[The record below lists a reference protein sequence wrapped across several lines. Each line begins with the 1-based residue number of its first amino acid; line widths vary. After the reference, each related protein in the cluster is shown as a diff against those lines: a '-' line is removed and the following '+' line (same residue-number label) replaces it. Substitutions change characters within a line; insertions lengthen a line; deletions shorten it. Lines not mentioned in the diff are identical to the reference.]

1 LTPTQDGGL
10 TVEEGL
16 PMYGNIH
23 ISLTTEGDT
32 SKASGL
38 AVDRFPVADAD
49 GNLDHT
55 RTFTFATSLGVD
67 GIPVGATD
75 AAICG
80 MVMPLGGV
88 ETGRGTAPA

>member
-1 LTPTQDGGL
+1 
-10 TVEEGL
+10 
-16 PMYGNIH
+16 
-23 ISLTTEGDT
+23 
-32 SKASGL
+32 
-38 AVDRFPVADAD
+38 VADAD